1 MEEIC
6 TACED
11 GEGTHSMGLFCVR
24 ERRRRWRTWRRIWSF
39 DWDEEASGQTW
50 DEMLFGGGDGVLGFN
65 WNEATAEQ
73 IWDEM
78 FSAGYGLI
86 MSFND
91 APIEEIWGETIVGEE
106 DLFFGWDEMFFLC
119 DGMF

>member
-1 MEEIC
+1 MIW
-6 TACED
+6 T
-11 GEGTHSMGLFCVR
+11 
-24 ERRRRWRTWRRIWSF
+24 RRHLGRPGMRCFS
-39 DWDEEASGQTW
+39 
-50 DEMLFGGGDGVLGFN
+50 GGGDGVLGFN

-73 IWDEM
+73 IWDKM
-78 FSAGYGLI
+78 FSAVCGLI

>member
-1 MEEIC
+1 MI
-6 TACED
+6 
-11 GEGTHSMGLFCVR
+11 GT
-24 ERRRRWRTWRRIWSF
+24 RRHLGRPGMRCFS
-39 DWDEEASGQTW
+39 
-50 DEMLFGGGDGVLGFN
+50 GVLGFN

-106 DLFFGWDEMFFLC
+106 DLFFGWDEMFFL
-119 DGMF
+119 F

>member
-1 MEEIC
+1 MI
-6 TACED
+6 
-11 GEGTHSMGLFCVR
+11 GT
-24 ERRRRWRTWRRIWSF
+24 RRHLGRPGMRCFS
-39 DWDEEASGQTW
+39 
-50 DEMLFGGGDGVLGFN
+50 GGGEGVLGC
-65 WNEATAEQ
+65 
-73 IWDEM
+73 
-78 FSAGYGLI
+78 GLI

>member
-50 DEMLFGGGDGVLGFN
+50 DEMLFGGGEGVLGC
-65 WNEATAEQ
+65 
-73 IWDEM
+73 
-78 FSAGYGLI
+78 GLI